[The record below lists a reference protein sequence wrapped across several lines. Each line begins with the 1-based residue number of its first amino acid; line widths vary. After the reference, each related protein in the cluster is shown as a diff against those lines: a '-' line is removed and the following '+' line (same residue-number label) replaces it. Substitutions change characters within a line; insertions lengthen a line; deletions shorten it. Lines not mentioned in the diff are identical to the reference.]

1 MFDLERTDTLRY
13 FLVAKLLTFME
24 TAHKLLMYKCKFYI
38 EITKLHNFGVF
49 TEKPS
54 NINKTP
60 GACEWYHEKTS

>member
-1 MFDLERTDTLRY
+1 
-13 FLVAKLLTFME
+13 
-24 TAHKLLMYKCKFYI
+24 MYKCKFYI